1 MSGKLGRAAIAVTL
15 LATLVIPAVGSVAN
29 PKEELEQLEEKL
41 DSVRDRI
48 DARFGEAGDLRA
60 ENRALDADIKD
71 LRDEVTKLEV
81 KIAQVESDVRSVQA
95 RIDATQA
102 RIDRVEEIATSQA
115 VFLYKSGGTEQLD
128 ALLESKSLVELDD
141 RAELL
146 GVASQENTD
155 VLIEYG
161 RLKATIEDQN
171 RQLFAKKEELSDTL
185 AARQDSKAVLD
196 ELYERNKANLAK
208 LEEKLE
214 ELHKHEGDLEKEQQD
229 VTRDI
234 LQAEAKDTVV
244 SLGVSSGGFIWPLN
258 GAINSYYGPRWGRMH
273 NGLDIDG
280 NTGDAVVATKSGRVI
295 SAGPYG
301 GYGNAVVINHGGGFA
316 SVYAHLSSF
325 AVSAGQD
332 VSTGQIVG
340 AVGCTGSCTG
350 DHLHFEIRVNGA
362 ARDPLQYL
370 P

>member
-1 MSGKLGRAAIAVTL
+1 MSGKLGRAAVALTL
-15 LATLVIPAVGSVAN
+15 LATLLIPAVGSLAG
-29 PKEELEQLEEKL
+29 PKDELEKLEVKREQ
-41 DSVRDRI
+41 VRDRI
-48 DARFGEAGDLRA
+48 DALSGEAGDLRA

-71 LRDEVTKLEV
+71 LRNEVAKLE
-81 KIAQVESDVRSVQA
+81 IAISKVESDVRSVQA

-161 RLKATIEDQN
+161 RLQATIEDQN
-171 RQLFAKKEELSDTL
+171 RELFAKKEELMGIRDT
-185 AARQDSKAVLD
+185 REKSMAVLD
-196 ELYERNKANLAK
+196 QLYERNAANLAK
-208 LEEKLE
+208 LEEKLD
-214 ELHKHEGDLEKEQQD
+214 ELHRHEGDLEKAMKD
-229 VTRDI
+229 ITADI
-234 LQAEAKDTVV
+234 LQAQAKDTVV

-280 NTGDAVVATKSGRVI
+280 TTGDAVVATKSGRVI

-301 GYGNAVVINHGGGFA
+301 GYGNAVVIDHGGGFA

-325 AVSAGQD
+325 AVSGGQD
-332 VSTGQIVG
+332 VSTGQIIG

>member
-1 MSGKLGRAAIAVTL
+1 MSGKLGRAAIVITL
-15 LATLVIPAVGSVAN
+15 LATLLIPAAGSLAGS
-29 PKEELEQLEEKL
+29 KEELEQVEDKLEQ
-41 DSVRDRI
+41 VRDRI
-48 DARFGEAGDLRA
+48 DARAGEAGDLRA
-60 ENRALDADIKD
+60 ENKALDADIKD
-71 LRDEVTKLEV
+71 LRNEVTKLEISIS
-81 KIAQVESDVRSVQA
+81 KVESDVRSVQA

-171 RQLFAKKEELSDTL
+171 RELFAKKEELMAIRDT
-185 AARQDSKAVLD
+185 RKRSMDVLD
-196 ELYERNKANLAK
+196 QLYERNAANLAK
-208 LEEKLE
+208 LEKKLD
-214 ELHKHEGDLEKEQQD
+214 ELHHLEGDLQKDEQKL
-229 VTRDI
+229 TGEI
-234 LQAEAKDTVV
+234 LRAQAKDAVV

-301 GYGNAVVINHGGGFA
+301 GYDNAVVINHGGGFA